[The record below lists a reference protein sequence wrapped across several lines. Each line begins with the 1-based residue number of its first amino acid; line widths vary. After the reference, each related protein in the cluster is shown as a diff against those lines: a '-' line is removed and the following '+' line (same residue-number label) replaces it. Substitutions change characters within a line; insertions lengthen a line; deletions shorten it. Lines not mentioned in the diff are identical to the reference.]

1 MHKKSKISR
10 MIRAFAFTVIAL
22 GVSTIVSGA
31 VSLAACCEVTNRWGE
46 KKYYNTFS
54 EGWCYVLHSANP
66 TEMTTIKLLANWEAS
81 KSKTSIKARGS
92 KYSIG
97 KYNLGTD
104 LQRRHVEGL
113 DNSKSE
119 VDGFSGGHMNVPGG
133 KLITIDLNGFNID
146 RKRGNDQND
155 DGEVIN
161 VKDGGNLTII
171 DSNPS
176 VSKNI
181 SGVQIT
187 GGAILGGASE
197 DGAGGIHIKN
207 GGCVKMIGGNIGCCQ
222 TNDHGGAIKVEG
234 ETSQLT
240 LDGVTLFKN
249 KTRDAFLNTNGGAIY
264 VDRGK
269 VRIRNCVFNGNE
281 SEDYGGAIFAD
292 EVNSYIVIEGS
303 KFINNEADDD
313 GGAIY
318 IDRGNLRISGTV
330 FEGNEADDDGGAI
343 YINDEDGTFIRN
355 CTFTRNVADD
365 AAGGLYI
372 NDDLVFLVDC
382 DFHDNR
388 ADGYGGGGIYV
399 DSMHDIS
406 IQGVMKVY
414 NNKGKKGR
422 ADNLFLQHGKASKAY
437 LYSGG
442 LLDGSKIG
450 IRTNQS
456 YTAIKNITQYEYD
469 EFFFSDAGS
478 FKKDNVKAAKEEVY
492 LASVF
497 TDTELWIMGGL
508 ILIVCAGTYAGLI
521 YRGRR
526 RKK

>member
-1 MHKKSKISR
+1 MHKKSKISTL
-10 MIRAFAFTVIAL
+10 IRAFAFTVIAL
-22 GVSTIVSGA
+22 GISTMVSGA

-46 KKYYNTFS
+46 KKYYDTFS
-54 EGWCYVLHSANP
+54 EGWCYVLHAANP
-66 TEMTTIKLLANWEAS
+66 TEMTTIKLLANWEAPTS
-81 KSKTSIKARGS
+81 KIKIKARGE

-146 RKRGNDQND
+146 RKRGNSQND

-161 VKDGGNLTII
+161 VRDGGNLTII

-181 SGVQIT
+181 AGVQIT

-197 DGAGGIHIKN
+197 DGGGGIHIKN
-207 GGCVKMIGGNIGCCQ
+207 GGYFKMTGGNIGCCQ
-222 TNDHGGAIKVEG
+222 TNDHGGAIKIEG
-234 ETSQLT
+234 QTSEMT
-240 LDGVTLFKN
+240 LDGVTVFKN
-249 KTRDAFLNTNGGAIY
+249 KTRDAILNTNGGAIY
-264 VDRGK
+264 VDEGK
-269 VRIRNCVFNGNE
+269 VRILNCVFKDNE
-281 SEDYGGAIFAD
+281 AEDYGGAIFSD
-292 EVNSYIVIEGS
+292 EGHGYIVIENS
-303 KFINNEADDD
+303 KFINNKADDD

-318 IDRGNLRISGTV
+318 IDRGNLKIKDTV
-330 FEGNEADDDGGAI
+330 FEGNVADDDGGGI

-355 CTFTRNVADD
+355 CTFTKNVADD

-372 NDDLVFLVDC
+372 NDDDVFIVDC

-388 ADGYGGGGIYV
+388 SDGYGGGGIYV

-414 NNKGKKGR
+414 DNKGKDGR
-422 ADNLFLQHGKASKAY
+422 EDDLYLQHGKKSKAY

-442 LLDGSKIG
+442 LLDGSRIG
-450 IRTNQS
+450 IRSNKS
-456 YTAIKNITQYEYD
+456 YTAIKNITQYEYE
-469 EFFFSDAGS
+469 EFFFSDVGS
-478 FKKDNVKAAKEEVY
+478 FKTENIKEKEEVY
-492 LASVF
+492 LASAF
-497 TDTELWIMGGL
+497 TDTELWVMVCM
-508 ILIVCAGTYAGLI
+508 ILVVCAGAGAGII
-521 YRGRR
+521 YRRR
-526 RKK
+526 EK